1 MYLSLTYA
9 DVVQFFWMIWSI
21 RAYFVRLNITY
32 LPLGI
37 LSLNTFL
44 NRHAVRWRSWL
55 SHLSN
60 TQKVLSS
67 SLGRIIFLTYHGI
80 LFIWE
85 KSFWLPPW
93 RSEDG
98 TAGRLGLI
106 ILESSFLTLDP
117 LRQQK
122 ISLLKIRRFIMPASS
137 PSDYHAVLRETIC
150 RNMTLVRTKLSDSQ
164 SQRKTWIKIQSALW
178 ILITCGASLIAA
190 IRWAA

>member
-67 SLGRIIFLTYHGI
+67 SLGRIILASFCFLLLQISITRADWQATCCHRTAVDCLLVEHQGPAPESTTYYD
-80 LFIWE
+80 LMNDA
-85 KSFWLPPW
+85 SP
-93 RSEDG
+93 
-98 TAGRLGLI
+98 
-106 ILESSFLTLDP
+106 
-117 LRQQK
+117 
-122 ISLLKIRRFIMPASS
+122 ISMFFYECHK
-137 PSDYHAVLRETIC
+137 
-150 RNMTLVRTKLSDSQ
+150 
-164 SQRKTWIKIQSALW
+164 
-178 ILITCGASLIAA
+178 
-190 IRWAA
+190 